1 MTEEDFRVILDVLL
15 SWEALVALGAFL
27 LFIVIVRYVA
37 VGKADRP
44 RYSRQ
49 TIVRRIGGGE
59 EHDVQ
64 PSLSAKPAASSGR
77 GIFRFGR
84 GRQKEAGGEAAE
96 GVESRNEGA
105 ADETPSF
112 QD

>member
-1 MTEEDFRVILDVLL
+1 MTEEDFRVILDVIL
-15 SWEALVALGAFL
+15 SWQALVALGAFL

-49 TIVRRIGGGE
+49 TIVRRIGGGQE
-59 EHDVQ
+59 RAVQ
-64 PSLSAKPAASSGR
+64 PSSPATTGSSSGR

-84 GRQKEAGGEAAE
+84 GRQKETGGEAAE
-96 GVESRNEGA
+96 GVESRDEGA
-105 ADETPSF
+105 AGETSSF